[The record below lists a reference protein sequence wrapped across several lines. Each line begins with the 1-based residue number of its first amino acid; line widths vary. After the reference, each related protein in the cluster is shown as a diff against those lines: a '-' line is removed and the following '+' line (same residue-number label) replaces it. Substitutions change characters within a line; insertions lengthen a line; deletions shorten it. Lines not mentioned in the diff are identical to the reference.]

1 MSSDLA
7 SAYALTLFELAS
19 LADSV
24 DPTDE
29 SMVSVVSAVRGNLDL
44 REALT
49 DPSVPAETRRSVL
62 REIFGPT
69 VTPEALAI
77 VTLIADR
84 GHVSALGDVARRF
97 REIAE
102 AERGIAVAEITTAIA
117 LDDAQRAS
125 LSDNLAA
132 TLGTPVSLRETVDA
146 SIVGGIIV
154 KVAGRVL
161 DGSVVSQL
169 ESVRRTLATAS
180 GGES

>member
-1 MSSDLA
+1 MSSDVA

-29 SMVSVVSAVRGNLDL
+29 SMVAVVSAVRGNLDL

-49 DPSVPAETRRSVL
+49 DSSVPAETRRAVL
-62 REIFGPT
+62 RDIFGPS
-69 VTPEALAI
+69 VSPEALAI

-84 GHVSALGDVARRF
+84 GQVSILGDVAKRF

-102 AERGIAVAEITTAIA
+102 AERGIIVAEITTAIA

-125 LSDNLAA
+125 LSDNLAG
-132 TLGTPVSLRETVDA
+132 TLGSPVSIRETVDA

-161 DGSVVSQL
+161 DGSVASQL
-169 ESVRRTLATAS
+169 ESVRRTLATAQ

>member
-1 MSSDLA
+1 MSSDTA

-24 DPTDE
+24 DATDE

-49 DPSVPAETRRSVL
+49 DSTVPAETRRSVL
-62 REIFGPT
+62 REIFGPS
-69 VTPEALAI
+69 VTPEAIAI

-84 GHVSALGDVARRF
+84 GHVSLLGDVARRF
-97 REIAE
+97 REISE
-102 AERGIAVAEITTAIA
+102 AERGIIVAEVTTAIA

-132 TLGTPVSLRETVDA
+132 TLGAPVSLRETVDA

-169 ESVRRTLATAS
+169 ESVRRTLATAQ
-180 GGES
+180 GGGS